1 MGARWQSTT
10 RPPIHLWDTTG
21 MSSVDVN
28 AYLQR
33 VGYAGELKPTR
44 AVLESLHLAHATHIL
59 FENLDILLGR
69 PVSLDLK
76 DIEGKLVR
84 GGRGG
89 YCFEHNTLFAAV
101 LREAG
106 FEVTTL
112 SGRVRYRA
120 SQVLPRTHMLLRVD
134 VEGETC
140 IADVGFGAE
149 GLLLPV
155 PFGAAQE
162 MCQFAWTYRVA
173 EQAGSHVLQSL
184 RNGKWVDLYAFT
196 LEPQHPI
203 DFEMANHYTSTHPN
217 SRFKQTLVVQKLAE
231 DARTSLRNREL
242 VIDRGDATTTTVV
255 DDGDLLATLAET
267 FGLQVPAGTRFTL
280 KEGI

>member
-1 MGARWQSTT
+1 
-10 RPPIHLWDTTG
+10 
-21 MSSVDVN
+21 MSQLDLQ

-33 VGYAGELKPTR
+33 IGYGGELKPTR
-44 AVLESLHLAHATHIL
+44 AVLDALHLAHATHIL

-69 PVSLDLK
+69 GVSIDLK
-76 DIEGKLVR
+76 DIEAKLVH

-89 YCFEHNTLFAAV
+89 YCFEHNTLFAAA

-106 FEVTTL
+106 FDVTTL
-112 SGRVRYRA
+112 AGRVRYRA

-155 PFGAAQE
+155 PFGAGQE
-162 MCQFAWTYRVA
+162 TSQFAWTYRVV
-173 EQAGSHVLQSL
+173 EDAGQQVLQSL
-184 RNGKWVDLYAFT
+184 RNAAWIDLYAFT
-196 LEPQHPI
+196 LEAQHPI
-203 DFEMANHYTSTHPN
+203 DFEMANHYTSTHPG
-217 SRFKQTLVVQKLAE
+217 SRFKQTLVVQKLAQ

-242 VIDRGDATTTTVV
+242 VVDRGDAVTTRAVEDV
-255 DDGDLLATLAET
+255 DLLAALADT
-267 FGLQVPAGTRFTL
+267 FNLRLPAGTRFTL
-280 KEGI
+280 KEGV